1 MKNHLK
7 RIATPRTWVINRAKN
22 TFIVRPNPGAHSL
35 EMGLPLGIILRDK
48 LHLASTMNEVKKIL
62 NNNHIMVDGKR
73 RKDHRFTLG
82 LFDILSIPTLKKNYV
97 TALDSKGNIVVREI
111 TESEA
116 GMKIVKI
123 VGKTIL
129 PKGIVQYNLHDGK
142 NIVSDTKAK
151 VGDCFMLSLPKLEI
165 KETFPLKEGMTVL
178 LTSGKHAGSIGSL
191 KELKGTEATYLVDDK
206 EVATVRRHLFVI
218 GDKKVRVALGA
229 ST

>member
-35 EMGLPLGIILRDK
+35 EMGLPLGIILRDN

-62 NNNHIMVDGKR
+62 NNNEIMVDGKR
-73 RKDHRFTLG
+73 RKDHRFIIG
-82 LFDILSIPTLKKNYV
+82 LFDVLSVPTSKKNYV
-97 TALDSKGNIVVREI
+97 TSLDKKGNIMVQEI

-116 GMKIVKI
+116 GIKIVKV
-123 VGKTIL
+123 VGKTIIS
-129 PKGIVQYNLHDGK
+129 KGKIQYNLHDGK
-142 NIVSDTKAK
+142 NIISDTKAK
-151 VGDCFMLSLPKLEI
+151 VGDSFVLTLPNLKI
-165 KETFPLKEGMTVL
+165 KETLPLQENMTVI

-191 KELKGTEATYLVDDK
+191 KELNSTEATYIVDKK

-218 GDKKVRVALGA
+218 GDNKVRVSLRV

>member
-35 EMGLPLGIILRDK
+35 EMGLPLGIILRDN

-62 NNNHIMVDGKR
+62 NNNEIMVDGKR
-73 RKDHRFTLG
+73 RKDHRFIIG
-82 LFDILSIPTLKKNYV
+82 LFDVLSVPTSKKNYV
-97 TALDSKGNIVVREI
+97 TSLDKKGNIMVQEI

-116 GMKIVKI
+116 GIKIVKV
-123 VGKTIL
+123 VGKTIIS
-129 PKGIVQYNLHDGK
+129 KGKIQYNLHDGK
-142 NIVSDTKAK
+142 NIISDTKAK
-151 VGDCFMLSLPKLEI
+151 VGDSFVLTLPNLKI
-165 KETFPLKEGMTVL
+165 KETLPLQENMTVI

-191 KELKGTEATYLVDDK
+191 KELNSTEATYIVDKK

-218 GDKKVRVALGA
+218 GDNKVRVSLRA